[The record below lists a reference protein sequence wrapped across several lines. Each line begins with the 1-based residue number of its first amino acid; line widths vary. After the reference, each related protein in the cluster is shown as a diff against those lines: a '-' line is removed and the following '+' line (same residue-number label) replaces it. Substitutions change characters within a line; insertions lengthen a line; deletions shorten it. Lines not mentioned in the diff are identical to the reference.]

1 MASRPIWKGAI
12 SFGLVHVPVTLFSME
27 KKSELSFKLLDSRNK
42 STIRYERVN
51 EQTGEQVPWEN
62 IVKGYEYS
70 KNNYVILEDEDFKR
84 AAVEASQLIEIQNFV
99 SADQIADEYFEK
111 PYMLVPQKKAE
122 KGYVLLREIL
132 KETGRVGIAKVV
144 IRTREYLSALS
155 PREDGLVLLLL
166 RWSEELRPI
175 KEFELP
181 QEEPSN
187 YKVSDR
193 EIELAKQ
200 LVEAQTVDWEP
211 EQYKDE
217 YRDRLMEWIEKKAEL
232 GDMAS
237 IEPMD
242 DSDVEAA
249 TNVIDLVDLLRQSVQ
264 ASSGKKADK
273 KDEEEEPDKKARK
286 STKRKQA

>member
-1 MASRPIWKGAI
+1 
-12 SFGLVHVPVTLFSME
+12 ME
-27 KKSELSFKLLDSRNK
+27 KKSELSFKLLDNRNK

-51 EQTGEQVPWEN
+51 EQTGEPVPWEN

-70 KNNYVILEDEDFKR
+70 KNNYVVLEDDDFKR
-84 AAVEASQLIEIQNFV
+84 AAVEATQLIEIQNFV

-144 IRTREYLSALS
+144 IRTREYLAAMS

-181 QEEPSN
+181 QEEPSK

-237 IEPMD
+237 VEPMD
-242 DSDVEAA
+242 DTDVEAA

-264 ASSGKKADK
+264 ASSGKKTDK
-273 KDEEEEPDKKARK
+273 KEDDEEESDKKPRK